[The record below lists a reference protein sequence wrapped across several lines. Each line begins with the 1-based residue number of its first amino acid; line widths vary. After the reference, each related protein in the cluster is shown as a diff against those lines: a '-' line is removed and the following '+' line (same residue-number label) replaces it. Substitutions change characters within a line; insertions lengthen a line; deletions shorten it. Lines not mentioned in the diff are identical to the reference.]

1 MPVEAHEASL
11 DTLERLAASP
21 EIRDRAFAAG
31 ALGLCLAAAEPEQ
44 VTRLYARIA
53 ETASREHA
61 ELRARIRSC
70 SISRD
75 ALLAMLTEA
84 PLDIRDHLVEE
95 ILGIA
100 YPPLER
106 APAERDVNR
115 DFTSSLQEILFVLE
129 HAGLSPES
137 SLVDLGAG
145 SGKVVLLTALLTGAR
160 AYGLELDA
168 ALVAGAQAAAR
179 SLQLEHA
186 QFLQGDIREAP
197 LPPADAYY
205 LFIPFLGSAA
215 VVKRLARIA
224 AQRKIVLFSQALDL
238 AAIPWLRAT
247 GARSYWLEMYES
259 VG

>member
-1 MPVEAHEASL
+1 MEAGEASL
-11 DTLERLAASP
+11 SMLERLAASA
-21 EIRDRAFAAG
+21 EVRDRAFAAG
-31 ALGLCLAAAEPEQ
+31 ALGLGRGAAEPKQ

-53 ETASREHA
+53 ETANREHA
-61 ELRARIRSC
+61 ELRARIRSGNM
-70 SISRD
+70 SRD

-106 APAERDVNR
+106 APAERDANR

-129 HAGLSPES
+129 HAGLGPES

-145 SGKVVLLTALLTGAR
+145 AGKVVLLTALLTGAR
-160 AYGLELDA
+160 AYGLELDDG
-168 ALVAGAQAAAR
+168 LVAGAQAAAR
-179 SLQLEHA
+179 SLQLERAHFVRA
-186 QFLQGDIREAP
+186 DIREAP
-197 LPPADAYY
+197 LPAADVYY

-215 VVKRLARIA
+215 VVERLAPIA
-224 AQRKIVLFSQALDL
+224 SQRKILLFSQALDL
-238 AAIPWLRAT
+238 APTPWLRAT

>member
-1 MPVEAHEASL
+1 MAAEEAPL
-11 DTLERLAASP
+11 DMLERLAASA

-31 ALGLCLAAAEPEQ
+31 ALELGRGSAEHEQ

-61 ELRARIRSC
+61 ELRARIRSG
-70 SISRD
+70 SLSRD
-75 ALLAMLTEA
+75 ALLALLTEA
-84 PLDIRDHLVEE
+84 PLDIRDHLAEE

-100 YPPLER
+100 YPSLDR

-129 HAGLSPES
+129 HAQLGTQS
-137 SLVDLGAG
+137 SFVDLGAG
-145 SGKVVLLTALLTGAR
+145 SGKVVLLTALLSGAL
-160 AYGLELDA
+160 AAGLELDA
-168 ALVAGAQAAAR
+168 ELVASAQAAAR
-179 SLQLEHA
+179 SLQLERAHFVQA
-186 QFLQGDIREAP
+186 DIREAP
-197 LPPADAYY
+197 LPAADVYY

-215 VVKRLARIA
+215 VVKRLAPIA
-224 AQRKIVLFSQALDL
+224 AERQIRLFSQALDL
-238 AAIPWLRAT
+238 TTLPWLRAT